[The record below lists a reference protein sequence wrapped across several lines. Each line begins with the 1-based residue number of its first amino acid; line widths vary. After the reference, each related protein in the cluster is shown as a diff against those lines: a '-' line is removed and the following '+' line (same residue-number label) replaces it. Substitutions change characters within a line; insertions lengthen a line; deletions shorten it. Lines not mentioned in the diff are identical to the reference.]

1 MKFYNFDTT
10 LVKVRRNTQVRY
22 LYILPGCFYYIGY
35 RCRKYIRL
43 EMKEVMKKSTALKQ
57 LLRAPLKTLL
67 TFLLIAA
74 ASFALFSRVTD
85 FAVTMRENKEIEGFY
100 HAKASLDN
108 YVPSTYVET
117 EYVSSPNGWASTG
130 YGFMYKMQQKPEPTK
145 EQMEEFKSLPGV
157 SLVDKNYLTAGR
169 VEDYKRLDLSWGWV
183 LFEGT
188 FEGYEDEYSN
198 PSILRDHVTL
208 KFDDVKVIGC
218 QGGPEIPQSFTVGN
232 VPLGDM
238 YYAKSPYTRAY
249 YDNLKTG
256 SRCLMLAMNSGNR
269 RESDNESGIYFRPQ
283 DFEGAETLRVIDGE
297 PENYLETES
306 FALQKSWL
314 DAIEH
319 NQHAFEVR
327 YGTDMRTMARESI
340 ICEGRYFTQEDTDV
354 CVVSAEFL
362 EEYGLS
368 VGDRIRV
375 RLGDQAY
382 HDFLGPYAETYTEDE
397 GEILYPEKIPEYV
410 KTAEVTIIGAYTDPD
425 KNVTYPMDKNVIYLS
440 SSVMPEEIA
449 NMEPEFGDITL
460 FVEDAHDIEAFH
472 KAAEEFV
479 EKVGCD
485 LIYSDRGWLE
495 VKDSLRMGEL
505 TAFLTTFL
513 YVAGAVL
520 ALFLAV
526 YLYIGRSKKTY
537 AIMRTL
543 GVPGKAAE
551 HSVVLPFVAVSVLA
565 VPVGGI
571 AGLSYAQNA
580 AAKTIA
586 QMADSAPIGYV
597 PDAKLPTGV
606 IIFCLLAELL
616 FVSLSAY
623 SFLRSMKHTPPLELL
638 QDSARIKAAKK
649 AKKAEPVPV
658 VEETVLAKA
667 DISKLSVAGEG
678 LVRGN
683 YGAVRHVISYIRRH
697 MRRGVAKTAV
707 SLVLAIV
714 LAAGIGTLVL
724 AKVTYRDAYYQQNV
738 MGRAT
743 AFSLTSARALSNSPL
758 IKDFYCHDTFA
769 ARVEGLD
776 SDVIMSISNDLMRYM
791 GDCTVDYAE
800 GYDISAF
807 EGTAQ
812 ICLVGKETAEELGI
826 SPGDEIGI
834 LSSMLYAML
843 QKGVS
848 VGEDVSGYK
857 PYKVIGIVES
867 GDANINKGIFTGIR
881 CELQRLFSMDFDV
894 DVCEFILADND
905 KVEETD
911 ALLEQE
917 QDKSIIYSPG
927 PDYRIDTGGLEN
939 IRRIRALLD
948 SLFPIAVAAA
958 VLIGVF
964 GPLLVILQSA
974 QEAAFLRILG
984 VTKKRTR
991 CILVFEQIFL
1001 CMAAVVLMAALF
1013 VLYSPGI
1020 FVSSLK
1026 TLAFCWGL
1034 YLLGGSLGAVAASV
1048 LVTRHKALEL
1058 LQVKE

>member
-1 MKFYNFDTT
+1 M
-10 LVKVRRNTQVRY
+10 
-22 LYILPGCFYYIGY
+22 
-35 RCRKYIRL
+35 
-43 EMKEVMKKSTALKQ
+43 EMKEVMKKSIALKQ
-57 LLRAPLKTLL
+57 MLRAPMKTLL

-85 FAVTMRENKEIEGFY
+85 FAVTMRENKEVEGCY
-100 HAKASLDN
+100 YATAGLGN
-108 YVPSTYVET
+108 YVPSSFVFT
-117 EYVSSPNGWASTG
+117 ESVDSPDGSAGTS
-130 YGFMYKMQQKPEPTK
+130 YGFMYKMEQKPEPTK

-157 SLVDKNYLTAGR
+157 TLVDRICWTAGR
-169 VEDYKRLDLSWGWV
+169 VEDYKRLDRSWGYV

-188 FEGYEDEYSN
+188 YEGYEDEYSN
-198 PSILRDHVTL
+198 PSLLRDHITL
-208 KFDDVKVIGC
+208 KFNDVKVLGC
-218 QGGPEIPQSFTVGN
+218 QGGPEIPRSFTIRN
-232 VPLGDM
+232 IPLGDM
-238 YYAKSPYTRAY
+238 YYAKSSYTRAY

-256 SRCLMLAMNSGNR
+256 SRCLMLALNNGDR
-269 RESDNESGIYFRPQ
+269 RESDGYSGIVCYPQ
-283 DFEGAETLRVIDGE
+283 DWGEGILRVIDGE

-319 NQHAFEVR
+319 NQHVFDVEYAW
-327 YGTDMRTMARESI
+327 DMRSIASESI
-340 ICEGRYFTQEDTDV
+340 ICEGRYFTEEDTDV

-368 VGDRIRV
+368 VGDSIRV
-375 RLGDQAY
+375 RLGDQIY
-382 HDFLGPYAETYTEDE
+382 HDFSGAFAITETEE
-397 GEILYPEKIPEYV
+397 EMQVICPEKIPEYV
-410 KTAEVTIIGAYTDPD
+410 KTADATIIGAYTDPD
-425 KNVTYPMDKNVIYLS
+425 KNVTYPMDKNMIYMS
-440 SSVMPEEIA
+440 SSLMPKEIA
-449 NMEPEFGDITL
+449 NMEPEFGEISP
-460 FVEDAHDIEAFH
+460 FVEDARDIEAFH
-472 KAAEEFV
+472 EAAEALV
-479 EKVGCD
+479 EKIGCD
-485 LIYSDRGWLE
+485 LEYNDRGWLE
-495 VKDSLRMGEL
+495 VKDSLRMAQL

-513 YVAGAVL
+513 YVAGAIL

-565 VPVGGI
+565 VPIGGI
-571 AGLSYAQNA
+571 TGLYYAQGA
-580 AAKTIA
+580 AAETLA
-586 QMADSAPIGYV
+586 RMADSAPIGYV
-597 PDAKLPTGV
+597 PDATLPISV
-606 IIFCLLAELL
+606 IILCLLAELL

-638 QDSARIKAAKK
+638 QEGTRARAFKK
-649 AKKAEPVPV
+649 RKKAEPVGAM
-658 VEETVLAKA
+658 EQTVLTKA
-667 DISKLSVAGEG
+667 DFSKLSVAGEETM
-678 LVRGN
+678 RGN
-683 YGAVRHVISYIRRH
+683 YGAVRHVASYIRRH
-697 MRRGVAKTAV
+697 MRRGIAKTAV
-707 SLVLAIV
+707 SLILAVV

-724 AKVTYRDAYYQQNV
+724 AKVMYRDAYYQQSV
-738 MGRAT
+738 RGFAH

-758 IKDFYCHDTFA
+758 IKDFYCYDSFA
-769 ARVEGLD
+769 IRVEGSD
-776 SDVIMSISNDLMRYM
+776 SDIIMSISSDLMRYL

-800 GYDISAF
+800 GYDISTF
-807 EGTAQ
+807 DGTAQ
-812 ICLVGKETAEELGI
+812 VCLVGKETAEKLGV

-834 LSSMLYAML
+834 LSSMLYTML
-843 QKGVS
+843 EKGVS
-848 VGEDVSGYK
+848 TGVDVSGYK

-867 GDANINKGIFTGIR
+867 GDANISKGIFTGIR
-881 CELQRLFSMDFDV
+881 CDLERLFSMDFDV
-894 DVCEFILADND
+894 GVCDFILADND

-917 QDKSIIYSPG
+917 RDKSVVYSPG

-939 IRRIRALLD
+939 IRRIRTLLD
-948 SLFPIAVAAA
+948 SLFPVAVAAA

-974 QEAAFLRILG
+974 QEAAYLRILG

-1001 CMAAVVLMAALF
+1001 CMAGIVLVAVLF

-1020 FVSSLK
+1020 FVSSLE
-1026 TLAFCWGL
+1026 TLAFCWAL
-1034 YLLGGSLGAVAASV
+1034 YLLGGAGGAVVASV

>member
-1 MKFYNFDTT
+1 M
-10 LVKVRRNTQVRY
+10 
-22 LYILPGCFYYIGY
+22 
-35 RCRKYIRL
+35 
-43 EMKEVMKKSTALKQ
+43 EMKEVMKKSTALKS

-85 FAVTMRENKEIEGFY
+85 FAVTMRENKQAEGFY
-100 HAKASLDN
+100 HAKAGLGT
-108 YVPSTYVET
+108 YVPSTYVAT
-117 EYVSSPNGWASTG
+117 EDVNSPDGSVSTS

-198 PSILRDHVTL
+198 PSILCNHVTL
-208 KFDDVKVIGC
+208 KFGDVKVIGC
-218 QGGPEIPQSFTVGN
+218 QGGPQIPKSFTVGN
-232 VPLGDM
+232 VPLGEM

-249 YDNLKTG
+249 YESLETG
-256 SRCLMLAMNSGNR
+256 SRCLMLAMNTGHR
-269 RESDNESGIYFRPQ
+269 RESDNESGIAFRPQ
-283 DFEGAETLRVIDGE
+283 DFGGEETLRVIDGE

-327 YGTDMRTMARESI
+327 YATDMRIVAGESI
-340 ICEGRYFTQEDTDV
+340 ICEGRYFTEEDKNV

-368 VGDRIRV
+368 VGDCIPI

-382 HDFLGPYAETYTEDE
+382 RDFMGPYAATYTEDE
-397 GEILYPEKIPEYV
+397 REILYPEKIPEYV
-410 KTAEVTIIGAYTDPD
+410 KNAEVTIVGAYTDPD
-425 KNVTYPMDKNVIYLS
+425 KNVVYPMDKNVIYLS
-440 SSVMPEEIA
+440 SSVMPKELA

-460 FVEDAHDIEAFH
+460 FVEDAWDIEAFH
-472 KAAEEFV
+472 EAAQAFV
-479 EKVGCD
+479 ETVGCD
-485 LIYSDRGWLE
+485 LEYGDGGWLE

-526 YLYIGRSKKTY
+526 YLYIGRSRKTY

-565 VPVGGI
+565 VPAGGI
-571 AGLSYAQNA
+571 TGLVYAQGA

-597 PDAKLPTGV
+597 PNATLPVSV
-606 IIFCLLAELL
+606 ILLCLLAELL

-638 QDSARIKAAKK
+638 QEGARTKAAKK
-649 AKKAEPVPV
+649 AKRAEP
-658 VEETVLAKA
+658 LAVGEQPALARA
-667 DISKLSVAGEG
+667 DISKISAASERMAG
-678 LVRGN
+678 GN
-683 YGAVRHVISYIRRH
+683 YGAVRHVTSYIRRH
-697 MRRGVAKTAV
+697 MRRGIARTAV
-707 SLVLAIV
+707 SLVLAVV

-724 AKVTYRDAYYQQNV
+724 AKVTYRDAYYQQSV
-738 MGRAT
+738 RGRAI
-743 AFSLTSARALSNSPL
+743 AFSLTSVRALSNSSL
-758 IKDFYCHDTFA
+758 IKDFYCYDSFA
-769 ARVEGLD
+769 VRIEGSKD
-776 SDVIMSISNDLMRYM
+776 DRIMSISNDLMRYM

-807 EGTAQ
+807 ESTAQ
-812 ICLVGKETAEELGI
+812 VCLVGKEAAKELGV

-834 LSSMLYAML
+834 LTSMLYAML
-843 QKGVS
+843 EKGVS
-848 VGEDVSGYK
+848 VGEDISGYK

-867 GDANINKGIFTGIR
+867 GDANISKGIFTGIR
-881 CELQRLFSMDFDV
+881 CDLQRLFSMDFDV
-894 DVCEFILADND
+894 EECEFILADND
-905 KVEETD
+905 KVDEVD

-917 QDKSIIYSPG
+917 RDKSIIYSPG
-927 PDYRIDTGGLEN
+927 PDYRIDTGGLTN
-939 IRRIRALLD
+939 IQRIRTLLD

-984 VTKKRTR
+984 VTKRRTR
-991 CILVFEQIFL
+991 CILAFEQVFFCIVGIAL
-1001 CMAAVVLMAALF
+1001 VAALF

-1020 FVSSLK
+1020 FAGSLK
-1026 TLAFCWGL
+1026 TLAVCWGL
-1034 YLLGGSLGAVAASV
+1034 YLLGGACGAVAASV
-1048 LVTRHKALEL
+1048 LVTRHKVLEL